1 MMSSSI
7 NPDNQKNL
15 KNSTKLHKNL
25 PQSPASPI
33 APFVIY
39 FGIGFVLASAIFMLI
54 QTKIALNSLV
64 VTVISVIIAAF
75 IATFKFTKQQ
85 KRSMTTKEMNRLAI
99 SGTLLV
105 WVLTAIYFLAVW
117 LWLLDDIS
125 REVLLEMAQ
134 AQPMPL
140 IVAFVMMLIVTAISA
155 RLGLWAFNRLL
166 SVKSS
171 KN

>member
-1 MMSSSI
+1 MSTSV
-7 NPDNQKNL
+7 NPNSQKNL
-15 KNSTKLHKNL
+15 KNSTPINNKPPRNV
-25 PQSPASPI
+25 ASPI

-54 QTKIALNSLV
+54 QSKIALNSMV
-64 VTVISVIIAAF
+64 VTVISVIVAAF

-85 KRSMTTKEMNRLAI
+85 KRSMTSNEMNRLAI

-105 WVLTAIYFLAVW
+105 WGLTAIYLLAVW
-117 LWLLDDIS
+117 FWLLDDIS
-125 REVLLEMAQ
+125 REVLIDMTR

-140 IVAFVMMLIVTAISA
+140 IVAFVVMIMVTAISA

-166 SVKSS
+166 STKP
-171 KN
+171 

>member
-1 MMSSSI
+1 MMSPSVNS
-7 NPDNQKNL
+7 DNQKNL
-15 KNSTKLHKNL
+15 TKSSNPNKKLSRNSAL
-25 PQSPASPI
+25 PI

-54 QTKIALNSLV
+54 QSKIALNSMV
-64 VTVISVIIAAF
+64 VTVISVIVAAF
-75 IATFKFTKQQ
+75 IATFKFIKQQ
-85 KRSMTTKEMNRLAI
+85 KRSMTTFEMNRLAI

-105 WVLTAIYFLAVW
+105 WVLTAVYLLAVW

-140 IVAFVMMLIVTAISA
+140 IVAFVMMFLVTAISA

-166 SVKSS
+166 SLKS
-171 KN
+171 

>member
-1 MMSSSI
+1 MMSPSVNS
-7 NPDNQKNL
+7 DNQKNL
-15 KNSTKLHKNL
+15 TKSSKPNKKLSQNSAL
-25 PQSPASPI
+25 PI

-54 QTKIALNSLV
+54 QSKIALNSMV
-64 VTVISVIIAAF
+64 VTVVSVIVAAF
-75 IATFKFTKQQ
+75 IATFKFIKKQ
-85 KRSMTTKEMNRLAI
+85 KRPMTTFEMNRLAI

-105 WVLTAIYFLAVW
+105 WVLTAVYLLAVW

-140 IVAFVMMLIVTAISA
+140 IVAFVMMFLVTAISA

-166 SVKSS
+166 SLKS
-171 KN
+171 